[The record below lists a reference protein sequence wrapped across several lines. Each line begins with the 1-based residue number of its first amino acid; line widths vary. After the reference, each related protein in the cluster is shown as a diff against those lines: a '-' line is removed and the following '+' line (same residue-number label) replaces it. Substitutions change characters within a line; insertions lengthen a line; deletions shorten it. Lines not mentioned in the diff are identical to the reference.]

1 MAKGLSYLSIKCLRD
16 STGALYVIATGSL
29 TDPVVQL
36 SIAGE
41 DTKYNLIR
49 LSSGHTQ
56 LISRL
61 VSNPSTLRYKVKF
74 KSGKSEERTLSV
86 PSNKQKLAVPFD
98 SLTSSFSETRDINSQ
113 TFSFN
118 DSLQYPEGKGQSQT
132 VVYPASSSEK
142 LDTSSKTDFYYT
154 SDGTFAYVA
163 SNDLQ
168 NQFLNNLQYR
178 PSGTT
183 SQSVGKFPGGTSNE
197 SLSIISS
204 SVTDVNT
211 AAIEGPV
218 VFGEVVAFDL
228 PEIEGPGGVAPLEV
242 CIIPDS
248 TNYWLLGCEDNSL
261 PCVPNGDDFSND
273 CNGNQLTA
281 AVINEY
287 AGNYVDGGCCVGCNS
302 DFNFTFTN
310 IGDAAED
317 TGNGSVTVN
326 ITSLSESPTGTVAF
340 ILTGVPD
347 NPALTYTPVVVN
359 LVDEPL
365 SYSVTYTN
373 LYPGSYDIN
382 VTETGCASKY
392 SFVIPEKDDTTPDT
406 TFGCSDATAINYDAA
421 ATGQD
426 VLCVFCDAVTGNFVA
441 GGENGYTSNFPN
453 VLSNTGYS
461 PATST
466 PEGVS
471 NNDGVVQFSGVEAN
485 TNLWGAEPDNLW
497 NLGEG
502 QTVTF
507 HLPDYLN
514 SSEALPFTHK
524 LYKLNIDLAD
534 YLALSQAAQNAG
546 NSTLTVLTNNATL
559 IATQTGNGNQAH
571 NFPGLA
577 TGFYFAVTQYN
588 NDGTL
593 DGDDEIEQ
601 CYSITS
607 IPGYRV
613 HQKGCTDPNAL
624 NYNSDAT
631 QDDGSCNYPSAG
643 DGCGVLDFTLQRGC
657 HFDNQ
662 ENINDTNDG
671 PSDRNGVWYGGWDNE
686 AFLEWFNSGRILTQ
700 GPSAG
705 TAVPHP
711 LQINMHPGAAQIWIT
726 SEVFCFDS
734 TQNESNF
741 NSFFTLTDPAY
752 QDNANFLM
760 YQPTI
765 YSLNGGV
772 PDVNPIATQ
781 YVNGDPYGQMNFAGG
796 PNYGLYSNN
805 LEDAPFGTGGLEY
818 FIVDFTVTYS
828 DGSSVLFSRSLQD
841 LIFGP
846 LDFISETS
854 RNCPSTVYPVSYSY
868 TYNYGTFGV
877 YEYTYNS
884 PEKLFEG
891 EFQAEGCCT
900 DIITTD
906 ECTDPTATNY
916 CCPEG
921 TEGVVSDNTLCEY
934 DEEPQEIPGCTNP
947 NSPNFNPLATI
958 DDGSCISQPP
968 PVGSWF
974 CSNAAAGECEFIEGT
989 QDGYPTQQM
998 CEAKCFEDEGSD
1010 DCLELS
1016 NWVNTNSGGMNATT
1030 TDATGVYNETAGF
1043 CDVGEGGSIIIN
1055 IPSTADLNIV
1065 NPNGVLFV
1073 VQINQA
1079 NNAGFYTSYANYYEN
1094 GQTPFGSATNGP
1106 NTVVLTGDPA
1116 EFLSLSDYQGGTYT
1130 FNNVPDGC
1138 WNYSLTFYSDIIST
1152 SYGILPANP
1161 GTYCEGFTNIA
1172 CIDYTC
1178 DIPDGEGEIIIGC
1191 TDPEAENYN
1200 PDAEVD
1206 DGTCNYPCDPCEGEC
1221 LCPDG
1226 TYSSECCTPDPQSG
1240 CTDSLANNY
1249 NPNATLDDGS
1259 CEYDIVGCTGP
1270 CCDGG
1275 CDGDGDGGDVDDST
1289 DSVIPGCTPQNMDS
1303 LLQYNDQCITTSGNR
1318 FYTKLLTGLGD
1329 DCSTM
1334 EAWKMIII
1342 QEILNR
1348 KGLPCVY
1355 NCSDESTIQIGAATN
1370 DCAARWEDE
1379 GSIYWNPTDAV
1390 GFGLGT
1396 IVKRANGGLGGVIY
1410 IAVST
1415 SGLTIDPF
1423 SSDSN
1428 SGWKKCVTIKA
1439 PTDNSDYLEKFVSF
1453 AKSYCR
1459 DCGIPPYTQETE
1471 TDGSQVSVEV
1481 TSGFTV
1487 GGSSVTND
1495 GVSYEPPQ

>member
-1 MAKGLSYLSIKCLRD
+1 MAKGLSYLSVKCLRD

-36 SIAGE
+36 SISGE
-41 DTKYNLIR
+41 DTKYNIVR
-49 LSSGHTQ
+49 LRSGHTQ

-74 KSGKSEERTLSV
+74 RSGRSEERTLSV

-118 DSLQYPEGKGQSQT
+118 DSLQYPEGKGQRQT
-132 VVYPASSSEK
+132 VVYPASSSQK

-168 NQFLNNLQYR
+168 NQFLNNLQYN

-183 SQSVGKFPGGTSNE
+183 SQSVGRFPGGTSNE

-218 VFGEVVAFDL
+218 VFGEIVAFDL
-228 PEIEGPGGVAPLEV
+228 PIIPPPGGEAPLEV
-242 CIIPDS
+242 CTTPDNS
-248 TNYWLLGCEDNSL
+248 NFWLIGCEDTSL
-261 PCVPNGDDFSND
+261 PCVDNGADDFNND
-273 CNGNQLTA
+273 CSGNQLTA
-281 AVINEY
+281 AIINEY
-287 AGNYVDGGCCVGCNS
+287 ANNYIEGGCCEACNS
-302 DFNFTFTN
+302 DFNFTFTD

-317 TGNGSVTVN
+317 TANGSITVN
-326 ITSLSESPTGTVAF
+326 IASLSESATGSLTF
-340 ILTGVPD
+340 IITGVPD

-365 SYSVTYTN
+365 PYSNTYTN
-373 LYPGSYDIN
+373 LYPGSYDI
-382 VTETGCASKY
+382 TGAEAGCAFQY
-392 SFVIPEKDDTTPDT
+392 DFVIGEKDDTTPDT
-406 TFGCSDATAINYDAA
+406 TFGCADATAINYDAA
-421 ATGQD
+421 ATGQN
-426 VLCVFCDAVTGNFVA
+426 VLCVFCDAVTGNLVA
-441 GGENGYTSNFPN
+441 GGENPLNLQFPK
-453 VLSNTGYS
+453 VLSVPGVS

-471 NNDGVVQFSGVEAN
+471 NSDGYIEFTGSLAN
-485 TNLWGAEPDNLW
+485 ENLWGAEPTNIW

-502 QTVTF
+502 QNVTF

-534 YLALSQAAQNAG
+534 YLALYQAALNQG

-571 NFPGLA
+571 TFTDLA
-577 TGFYFAVTQYN
+577 AGFYFAVTQYN

-601 CYSITS
+601 CYNITS
-607 IPGYRV
+607 IPSHRV
-613 HQKGCTDPNAL
+613 RQRGCTDPNAL

-631 QDDGSCNYPSAG
+631 QDDGSCNYPPPT
-643 DGCGVLDFTLQRGC
+643 DNFECGKIKFDLDFECNNASDVLGGDLSVNSYTIKFKPLSQS
-657 HFDNQ
+657 DPDLVNAYQ
-662 ENINDTNDG
+662 TNTG
-671 PSDRNGVWYGGWDNE
+671 
-686 AFLEWFNSGRILTQ
+686 ATQ
-700 GPSAG
+700 GPLTSGDLIYQYDNISEYIANEIFCVDETNNLQLWLDNQSEYPG
-705 TAVPHP
+705 LFYKSPHH
-711 LQINMHPGAAQIWIT
+711 LI
-726 SEVFCFDS
+726 SS
-734 TQNESNF
+734 
-741 NSFFTLTDPAY
+741 Y
-752 QDNANFLM
+752 
-760 YQPTI
+760 
-765 YSLNGGV
+765 NGPSVGW
-772 PDVNPIATQ
+772 
-781 YVNGDPYGQMNFAGG
+781 PYGQGEIFPWVNTNGNPIG
-796 PNYGLYSNN
+796 ILSGNN
-805 LEDAPFGTGGLEY
+805 VLDAYVLTTTITF
-818 FIVDFTVTYS
+818 D
-828 DGSSVLFSRSLQD
+828 DGSTEVYESSIFRAVATSLD
-841 LIFGP
+841 DFG
-846 LDFISETS
+846 D
-854 RNCPSTVYPVSYSY
+854 VSYSGNATTLVNCSSPKTPISFNY
-868 TYNYGTFGV
+868 TYNWGTWGTW
-877 YEYTYNS
+877 EYTYQSLEYAIEDPSFGN
-884 PEKLFEG
+884 
-891 EFQAEGCCT
+891 CCPV
-900 DIITTD
+900 DPVETTR

-916 CCPEG
+916 CCPAG
-921 TEGVVSDNTLCEY
+921 TEGVITDNTLCQY
-934 DEEPQEIPGCTNP
+934 EPDNPEIPGCTNP
-947 NSPNFNPLATI
+947 NAPNFNPLATI
-958 DDGSCISQPP
+958 DDGSCIPQPP

-974 CSNAAAGECEFIEGT
+974 CSNAASGECEFIEGT
-989 QDGYPTQQM
+989 QDGWATQQL
-998 CEAKCFEDEGSD
+998 CESKCAEVEEPD

-1016 NWVNTNSGGMNATT
+1016 NWVNTNSGGMTATSTNATSI
-1030 TDATGVYNETAGF
+1030 YNETTGL
-1043 CDVGEGGSIIIN
+1043 CDTDSNGTVTVN
-1055 IPSTADLNIV
+1055 IPDSSSLDIA
-1065 NPNGVLFV
+1065 NPNGVVFV
-1073 VQINQA
+1073 VRLYQN
-1079 NNAGFYTSYANYYEN
+1079 GFNGGTNFISYYE
-1094 GQTPFGSATNGP
+1094 GGSVSYNDAVPVPGE
-1106 NTVVLTGDPA
+1106 GA
-1116 EFLSLSDYQGGTYT
+1116 YLSLTEYSGGSFT
-1130 FNNVPDGC
+1130 FDNVPQGC
-1138 WNYSLTFYSDIIST
+1138 WTYALQFWSDPMSN
-1152 SYGILPANP
+1152 GVPANARQ
-1161 GTYCEGFTNIA
+1161 YCEGYNNNV
-1172 CIDYTC
+1172 CVEKDSC
-1178 DIPDGEGEIIIGC
+1178 DDGGGGEEVIYGC

-1200 PDAEVD
+1200 SLATVD

-1226 TYSSECCTPDPQSG
+1226 TYDNECCIPDPQSG
-1240 CTDSLANNY
+1240 CTDPLANNF
-1249 NPNATLDDGS
+1249 NSNATLDDGS

-1275 CDGDGDGGDVDDST
+1275 CDGDDDGDGDGDGGGGGDVDDGT

-1471 TDGSQVSVEV
+1471 TDASQVSVEV

>member
-1 MAKGLSYLSIKCLRD
+1 MTKGLSYLSIKCLRD

-61 VSNPSTLRYKVKF
+61 VSNPLTLRYKVKF

-98 SLTSSFSETRDINSQ
+98 SLTSSFSEARDINSQ

-118 DSLQYPEGKGQSQT
+118 DSLQYPEGKGQKQT

-204 SVTDVNT
+204 SVTNVNT

-218 VFGEVVAFDL
+218 VFGEVVAFSL
-228 PEIEGPGGVAPLEV
+228 PDIEGPGGLAPLEV
-242 CIIPDS
+242 CIVPDS
-248 TNYWLLGCEDNSL
+248 SNYWLLGCEDNSL
-261 PCVPNGDDFSND
+261 PCVPNGDAFGND
-273 CNGNQLTA
+273 CNGNQLSSQL
-281 AVINEY
+281 INIQ
-287 AGNYVDGGCCVGCNS
+287 ANNYVDGGCCQTCNT
-302 DFNFTFTN
+302 DFNFTFTD

-326 ITSLSESPTGTVAF
+326 ITSLSESPTGTVSF
-340 ILTGVPD
+340 ILSGVPE
-347 NPALTYTPVVVN
+347 NPALTYTPVVVS

-365 SYSVTYTN
+365 QYSVTYTN

-382 VTETGCASKY
+382 VSETSCASRY
-392 SFVIPEKDDTTPDT
+392 SFVVPEKGDTTPDT
-406 TFGCSDATAINYDAA
+406 IFGCSDATAINYDAA

-441 GGENGYTSNFPN
+441 GGENGYTSEFPN
-453 VLSNTGYS
+453 VLSNVGTS

-471 NNDGVVQFSGVEAN
+471 NNDGTVQFSGVDAN
-485 TNLWGAEPDNLW
+485 INLWGAEPDPIW
-497 NLGEG
+497 NLEEG
-502 QTVTF
+502 QVTF

-546 NSTLTVLTNNATL
+546 NSTLTVLTSNATL

-571 NFPGLA
+571 NFVGLA
-577 TGFYFAVTQYN
+577 AGFYFAVTQYN

-601 CYSITS
+601 CYRITS
-607 IPGYRV
+607 IPNFRV

-624 NYNSDAT
+624 NYNSDAA
-631 QDDGSCNYPSAG
+631 QDDGSCNYPPAN
-643 DGCGVLDFTLQRGC
+643 DGCGVLDFTLERAC

-686 AFLEWFNSGRILTQ
+686 AFLEWVANGSVLTQ
-700 GPSAG
+700 GPGAGTSAG
-705 TAVPHP
+705 
-711 LQINMHPGAAQIWIT
+711 GEQIWIT

-741 NSFFTLTDPAY
+741 NNFFTLTNPAY
-752 QDNANFLM
+752 QENANLLV
-760 YQPTI
+760 YQPAL
-765 YSLNGGV
+765 YSSAGGYPENGGG
-772 PDVNPIATQ
+772 TQ
-781 YVNGDPYGQMNFAGG
+781 LIGASDGNGTYGSFNYEGG
-796 PNYGLYSNN
+796 PNYGVYSNN
-805 LEDAPFGTGGLEY
+805 LEDAPFGTQGLE
-818 FIVDFTVTYS
+818 FFVVDFTVTYS
-828 DGSSVLFSRSLQD
+828 DGSSVLFSRNLQD
-841 LIFGP
+841 LIYNN

-854 RNCPSTVYPVSYSY
+854 RDCPSTVYPVSYSY

-891 EFQAEGCCT
+891 EFQAEACCT
-900 DIITTD
+900 NIITTR

-916 CCPEG
+916 CCPAG
-921 TEGVVSDNTLCEY
+921 TEGVITDNTLCQY
-934 DEEPQEIPGCTNP
+934 EPDDPEIPGCTNP

-974 CSNAAAGECEFIEGT
+974 CSNAASGECEFIEGT
-989 QDGYPTQQM
+989 QDGWATQQM
-998 CEAKCFEDEGSD
+998 CEAKCAEVEEPD

-1016 NWVNTNSGGMNATT
+1016 NWVNTNSGGMTAISTNATSI
-1030 TDATGVYNETAGF
+1030 YNETTGL
-1043 CDVGEGGSIIIN
+1043 CDTDSNGTVTVN
-1055 IPSTADLNIV
+1055 IPNSSSLDIA
-1065 NPNGVLFV
+1065 NPNGVVFV
-1073 VQINQA
+1073 VRLYQN
-1079 NNAGFYTSYANYYEN
+1079 GFNGGTNFVSYYE
-1094 GQTPFGSATNGP
+1094 GGSVSYSDAVPVAGA
-1106 NTVVLTGDPA
+1106 GDY
-1116 EFLSLSDYQGGTYT
+1116 LSLTEYSGGSFT
-1130 FNNVPDGC
+1130 FNNVPQGC
-1138 WNYSLTFYSDIIST
+1138 WTYALQFWSDPRSN
-1152 SYGILPANP
+1152 GVPANQ
-1161 GTYCEGFTNIA
+1161 TQYCEGYNNSV
-1172 CIDYTC
+1172 CVEIDSC
-1178 DIPDGEGEIIIGC
+1178 DDGGGGEEVIYGC

-1200 PDAEVD
+1200 SLATVD

-1221 LCPDG
+1221 LCDDG
-1226 TYSSECCTPDPQSG
+1226 TYDSACCIPDPQSG
-1240 CTDSLANNY
+1240 CTDPLANNFDS
-1249 NPNATLDDGS
+1249 NATLDDGS
-1259 CEYDIVGCTGP
+1259 CDYDIVGCTGP
-1270 CCDGG
+1270 CCYGG
-1275 CDGDGDGGDVDDST
+1275 CDGDGDGGGGGDVDDGT
-1289 DSVIPGCTPQNMDS
+1289 DSIIPGCTPQNMDS

-1348 KGLPCVY
+1348 KGLPCIY

-1370 DCAARWEDE
+1370 DCAARWEDS

-1410 IAVST
+1410 IAVSN

-1471 TDGSQVSVEV
+1471 TDSSQVSVEV
-1481 TSGFTV
+1481 TSGFSV

>member
-36 SIAGE
+36 SIDGE

-74 KSGKSEERTLSV
+74 QSGRSEERTLSV

-98 SLTSSFSETRDINSQ
+98 SLTSSFSETKDVNSQ

-118 DSLQYPEGKGQSQT
+118 DSLQYPEGKGQKQT

-168 NQFLNNLQYR
+168 NQFLNNLQYE

-183 SQSVGKFPGGTSNE
+183 SQSVGRFPGGTKNE
-197 SLSIISS
+197 YLSIISS

-228 PEIEGPGGVAPLEV
+228 PDIPPPGGEAPLSV
-242 CIIPDS
+242 CTSP
-248 TNYWLLGCEDNSL
+248 TAENYWLRGCTDETL
-261 PCVPNGDDFSND
+261 PCVDSGVAHASD
-273 CNGNQLTA
+273 CDSTLLTA

-287 AGNYVDGGCCVGCNS
+287 AGNYIDGGCCIECNN
-302 DFNFTFTN
+302 DLVYTFTN
-310 IGDAAED
+310 IGDAAQD
-317 TGNGSVTVN
+317 TANGSVTLTV
-326 ITSLSESPTGTVAF
+326 TSLSGAATGDIEYNLLGT
-340 ILTGVPD
+340 PD
-347 NPALTYTPVVVN
+347 NPDLSFSTINVDLTGQALPYTITYTTLFPGVYAIK
-359 LVDEPL
+359 VDSGNNCIDAYNFTIL
-365 SYSVTYTN
+365 
-373 LYPGSYDIN
+373 
-382 VTETGCASKY
+382 
-392 SFVIPEKDDTTPDT
+392 EKDDSAPDT
-406 TFGCSDATAINYDAA
+406 TYACTDATAVNYDSGAGL
-421 ATGQD
+421 TNVD
-426 VLCVFCDAVTGNFVA
+426 ELCVFCDAVTGNFVA
-441 GGENGYTSNFPN
+441 GGENGFTAPFPD
-453 VLSNTGYS
+453 VLSYVDPTS
-461 PATST
+461 ATSSPT
-466 PEGVS
+466 GTSFTDGIINFGGEAAEWS
-471 NNDGVVQFSGVEAN
+471 LWNNDGVGV
-485 TNLWGAEPDNLW
+485 W
-497 NLGEG
+497 NLGEDG
-502 QTVTF
+502 FFQFV
-507 HLPDYLN
+507 LANNLN
-514 SSEALPFTHK
+514 STEALPFVHK
-524 LYKLNIDLAD
+524 LYKLNITDEEYITLVGA
-534 YLALSQAAQNAG
+534 ALLNGTSTKDIVVN
-546 NSTLTVLTNNATL
+546 NSTL
-559 IATQTGNGNQAH
+559 IATQTGNGNQSH
-571 NFPGLA
+571 SFTDLA
-577 TGFYFAVTQYN
+577 AGRYVVITQYN

-601 CYSITS
+601 CYSILGLTAP
-607 IPGYRV
+607 INLG
-613 HQKGCTDPNAL
+613 QTGCTDPNAL

-631 QDDGSCNYPSAG
+631 TDDGSCNYESVTDDRECGQINLSIKSHCFTNQGGWLYVDLINNSDPELIQAWQTQAATNQFSQGPLAG
-643 DGCGVLDFTLQRGC
+643 IPGCG
-657 HFDNQ
+657 
-662 ENINDTNDG
+662 
-671 PSDRNGVWYGGWDNE
+671 S
-686 AFLEWFNSGRILTQ
+686 AFGNY
-700 GPSAG
+700 
-705 TAVPHP
+705 
-711 LQINMHPGAAQIWIT
+711 NMSFSQYVIG
-726 SEVFCFDS
+726 EVFCMDQ
-734 TQNESNF
+734 TNNGALW
-741 NSFFTLTDPAY
+741 T
-752 QDNANFLM
+752 DNAVI
-760 YQPTI
+760 QPEGFAPLPAECVNEYAYNPPTTSTF
-765 YSLNGGV
+765 YPYESGDLFEFTDSNGNALGQYGNQGGQDL
-772 PDVNPIATQ
+772 DV
-781 YVNGDPYGQMNFAGG
+781 YRVN
-796 PNYGLYSNN
+796 
-805 LEDAPFGTGGLEY
+805 
-818 FIVDFTVTYS
+818 FTVTFA
-828 DGSSVLFSRSLQD
+828 DGSTQSYEEGLNSLYIGAGANNPDSPEGTFLGAPIQCNGVD
-841 LIFGP
+841 
-846 LDFISETS
+846 
-854 RNCPSTVYPVSYSY
+854 PVSFNYY
-868 TYNYGTFGV
+868 YNWGSWDSF
-877 YEYTYNS
+877 EYLYQS
-884 PEKLFEG
+884 PEIPITDVVLD
-891 EFQAEGCCT
+891 CCET
-900 DIITTD
+900 PAFP

-916 CCPEG
+916 CCPAG
-921 TEGVVSDNTLCEY
+921 TEGVITDNTLCEY

-958 DDGSCISQPP
+958 NDGSCISQPP

-974 CSNAAAGECEFIEGT
+974 CSNAASGECEFIEGN
-989 QDGYPTQQM
+989 QDGWATQQM
-998 CEAKCFEDEGSD
+998 CESKCAEVEEPD

-1079 NNAGFYTSYANYYEN
+1079 NNAGFFTSYANYYEN
-1094 GQTPFGSATNGP
+1094 GQTPFGSATAGP
-1106 NTVVLTGDPA
+1106 DNVVLTGDPA

-1138 WNYSLTFYSDIIST
+1138 WNYSLTFYSDVIST

-1161 GTYCEGFTNIA
+1161 GTYCEGFSNTV

-1178 DIPDGEGEIIIGC
+1178 DTPGGGEIIIGC

-1221 LCPDG
+1221 LCLDG
-1226 TYSSECCTPDPQSG
+1226 TYNSECCTPDPQSG

-1259 CEYDIVGCTGP
+1259 CDYDIVGCTGP

-1275 CDGDGDGGDVDDST
+1275 CEGGEGGGDVDDGT

-1303 LLQYNDQCITTSGNR
+1303 LLNYNEECIATSGNR

-1348 KGLPCVY
+1348 KGLPCIY

-1471 TDGSQVSVEV
+1471 TDDSQVSVEV

-1487 GGSSVTND
+1487 GGSPVTND